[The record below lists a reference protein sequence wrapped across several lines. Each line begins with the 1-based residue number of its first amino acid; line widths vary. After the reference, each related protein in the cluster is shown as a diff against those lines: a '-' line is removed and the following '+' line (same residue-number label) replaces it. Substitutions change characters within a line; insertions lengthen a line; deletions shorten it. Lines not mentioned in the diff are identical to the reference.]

1 MIQELK
7 PIPQPGSQLPRGP
20 SQSEVVVPYST
31 CTSFKGNLTSGQPSS
46 PTKSFLTQFPVVKEK
61 FSNSNSNTPTKTR
74 KSDTSPE
81 QLQQVQQK
89 LKQTSG
95 RLQQDYSIFD
105 FSETRNDTSVY
116 DISKTGSGGPVV
128 SKDLTKTEPTRNTP
142 QSSNRWI
149 STKAAVTAAQ
159 QVPVSSTAVKQSPV
173 ASYSNKMTSFPVS
186 YSHPVPVC
194 QSSMKAVTTHSY
206 PSYNISSTSGNPGGT
221 SSGNVAPLPSSS
233 SYQKSAA
240 SSMTR

>member
-7 PIPQPGSQLPRGP
+7 PIPQPGSQLPRAP

-61 FSNSNSNTPTKTR
+61 FSNSNTATKTR

-81 QLQQVQQK
+81 QLQQK
-89 LKQTSG
+89 SKQTSG